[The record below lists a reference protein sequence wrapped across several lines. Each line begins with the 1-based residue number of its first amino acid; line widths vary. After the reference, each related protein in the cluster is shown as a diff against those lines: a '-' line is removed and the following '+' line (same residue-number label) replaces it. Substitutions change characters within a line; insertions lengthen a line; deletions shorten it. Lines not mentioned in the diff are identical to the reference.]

1 MSANREFGWRAC
13 KRIDRFS
20 HPEILAWQELNG
32 IILEAWQLAA
42 ISLIDEA
49 YVKAF
54 NSTDTPKS
62 NLVPVRKLTSKLF
75 DAMFR
80 K

>member
-1 MSANREFGWRAC
+1 MVWRTS

-20 HPEILAWQELNG
+20 HSEILAWQELNG
-32 IILEAWQLAA
+32 ISLEPWQIAA
-42 ISLIDEA
+42 FSLIDEA

-54 NSTDTPKS
+54 NSADTPKS